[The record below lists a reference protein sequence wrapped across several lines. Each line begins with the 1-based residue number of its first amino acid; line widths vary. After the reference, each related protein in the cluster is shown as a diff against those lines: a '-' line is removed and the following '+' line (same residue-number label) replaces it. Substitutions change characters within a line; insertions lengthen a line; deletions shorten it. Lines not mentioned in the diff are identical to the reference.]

1 MKAFNVYLLISIN
14 TIVTLFIY
22 SGIRFCDNK
31 ALVLP
36 ALENLHVLETSFMIK
51 ELDFISKQSVF
62 EMMKYYTAFKKDI

>member
-1 MKAFNVYLLISIN
+1 MRAFNVYLLISIN

-22 SGIRFCDNK
+22 SGISFCDNK

-36 ALENLHVLETSFMIK
+36 ALENLHVLKNSFMTK